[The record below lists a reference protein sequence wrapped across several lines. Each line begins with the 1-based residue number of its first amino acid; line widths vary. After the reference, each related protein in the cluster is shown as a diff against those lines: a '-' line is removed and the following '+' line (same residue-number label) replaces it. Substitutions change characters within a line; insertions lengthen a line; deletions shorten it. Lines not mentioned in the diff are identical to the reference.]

1 MTCPMLNY
9 DNHMEVRLVK
19 DKASPPP
26 SNDAGTTFVTITTI
40 SITVSLALKVLLPD
54 ININPAIAFPNTTP
68 SPEELSTDWP
78 GTSPTSGG
86 GGQTA
91 PDVLPE
97 YSSYRYRSEFVQ
109 IVDCHTVYPAAA
121 NFRAYPGL
129 ANHGIQGV
137 VPHGEWVLLTGLVS
151 YADGIVWHQVVN
163 QSRLWQSFEPGA
175 FNQIDAN
182 QLGWVAGC
190 FM

>member
-1 MTCPMLNY
+1 MLNY

-19 DKASPPP
+19 DKEPPPP
-26 SNDAGTTFVTITTI
+26 SNDAGQTLITITTV

-68 SPEELSTDWP
+68 PPEEFSTGWP
-78 GTSPTSGG
+78 DSPPISGG

-97 YSSYRYRSEFVQ
+97 YSYRNGGEFVQ
-109 IVDCHTVYPAAA
+109 IVDCNTVYPAAA

-129 ANHGIQGV
+129 ASHGIRGV
-137 VPHGEWVLLTGLVS
+137 VPHGELVLLTGLVS

-163 QSRLWQSFEPGA
+163 QSPLWQSFEPGA